1 MDVELPKLADTL
13 VEGTVSRWLKQA
25 GETVRKGEPLV
36 EIETDKVNS
45 ELEAPADGVLE
56 ILVAAGETVP
66 VGQVIARIGGDATPV
81 GVHHAMTAPA
91 PAPAA
96 PAGGLSS
103 MRRRIA
109 ERMQE
114 ARARIPQGACVRE
127 VDVSHI
133 QRGARGRGAGGGKG
147 SARPAQGGSP
157 PSWTAYFV
165 KALAAAVPVAN
176 VGVAVEVPGGLL
188 VPVVRDVPALS
199 LEQVSERIAD
209 LAERAR
215 EGGLK
220 PDEVTGGG
228 FTITNVGGGGTLM
241 AFPLVN
247 PGEPGI
253 LAQGAIRE
261 GRCFL
266 TLCYDRRAYDDY
278 AADRLLARVE
288 EELTRL

>member
-1 MDVELPKLADTL
+1 VDVELPKLADTL

-25 GETVRKGEPLV
+25 GESVRKGEPLV

-56 ILVAAGETVP
+56 IVVEAGETVP
-66 VGQVIARIGGDATPV
+66 VGQVIARIGAAQTPV
-81 GVHHAMTAPA
+81 GVHQALAAQPA
-91 PAPAA
+91 PPPPAA
-96 PAGGLSS
+96 GLTS

-114 ARARIPQGACVRE
+114 SRARVPQGACLRD
-127 VDVSHI
+127 VDVSHL
-133 QRGARGRGAGGGKG
+133 QRGAR
-147 SARPAQGGSP
+147 
-157 PSWTAYFV
+157 SWTSYFV

-176 VGVAVEVPGGLL
+176 VGVAVDVPGGLL
-188 VPVVRDVPALS
+188 VPVVRGVPALD
-199 LEQVSERIAD
+199 LDQVSERIAD
-209 LAERAR
+209 LAARAR
-215 EGGLK
+215 SGGLQ
-220 PDEVTGGG
+220 PEEVTGGG
-228 FTITNVGGGGTLM
+228 FNITNVGGGGTLM

-261 GRCFL
+261 GRCYL
-266 TLCYDRRAYDDY
+266 TLCYDRRQYDDY

-288 EELTRL
+288 EELARL

>member
-13 VEGTVSRWLKQA
+13 VEGTVARWLKQA
-25 GETVRKGEPLV
+25 GEAVRKGEPLV

-45 ELEAPADGVLE
+45 ELESPADGVLE

-66 VGQVIARIGGDATPV
+66 VGQVIARIGDDGPPV
-81 GVHHAMTAPA
+81 GVHHAMAQPA
-91 PAPAA
+91 PAATAAA

-133 QRGARGRGAGGGKG
+133 QRGSRN
-147 SARPAQGGSP
+147 
-157 PSWTAYFV
+157 WTSYFV

-188 VPVVRDVPALS
+188 VPVVKDVPALD
-199 LEQVSERIAD
+199 LDQVSKGSPPWR
-209 LAERAR
+209 RGRGR
-215 EGGLK
+215 EASS
-220 PDEVTGGG
+220 P
-228 FTITNVGGGGTLM
+228 
-241 AFPLVN
+241 
-247 PGEPGI
+247 
-253 LAQGAIRE
+253 
-261 GRCFL
+261 
-266 TLCYDRRAYDDY
+266 
-278 AADRLLARVE
+278 
-288 EELTRL
+288 TR

>member
-13 VEGTVSRWLKQA
+13 VEGTVARWLKQPGQA
-25 GETVRKGEPLV
+25 VRKGEPLV

-56 ILVAAGETVP
+56 IVVAAGETVP
-66 VGQVIARIGGDATPV
+66 VGQVIARISGETAV
-81 GVHHAMTAPA
+81 GVHHAMTAA
-91 PAPAA
+91 APAA

-127 VDVSHI
+127 VDLSHI
-133 QRGARGRGAGGGKG
+133 QRGTHT
-147 SARPAQGGSP
+147 
-157 PSWTAYFV
+157 WTSYFV

-176 VGVAVEVPGGLL
+176 VGVAVEVPDGLL
-188 VPVVRDVPALS
+188 VPVIKDVSS
-199 LEQVSERIAD
+199 LGLDQVSERVAD
-209 LAERAR
+209 LAARAR
-215 EGGLK
+215 AGKLQPE
-220 PDEVTGGG
+220 EVGGGG
-228 FTITNVGGGGTLM
+228 FTVTNVGGGGTLM

-253 LAQGAIRE
+253 LAQGAIRD
-261 GRCFL
+261 GRCFV

-288 EELTRL
+288 EELARL

>member
-1 MDVELPKLADTL
+1 VDVELPKLADTL
-13 VEGTVSRWLKQA
+13 VEGTVARWLKQP
-25 GETVRKGEPLV
+25 GEVVRKGEPLV
-36 EIETDKVNS
+36 EIETDKVSS

-56 ILVAAGETVP
+56 IVVAAGETVP
-66 VGQVIARIGGDATPV
+66 VGQVIARISGEAPV
-81 GVHHAMTAPA
+81 GVHHAMTAAA

-96 PAGGLSS
+96 AGGLSS

-127 VDVSHI
+127 VDLSHI
-133 QRGARGRGAGGGKG
+133 QRGSR
-147 SARPAQGGSP
+147 
-157 PSWTAYFV
+157 SWTAYVV

-176 VGVAVEVPGGLL
+176 VGVAVEVPDGLL
-188 VPVVRDVPALS
+188 VPVVREVPALS
-199 LEQVSERIAD
+199 LDEVSDRIAD
-209 LAERAR
+209 LAARAR
-215 EGGLK
+215 EGRLR
-220 PDEVTGGG
+220 PDEVGGGG
-228 FTITNVGGGGTLM
+228 FTVTNVGGGGTLM

-253 LAQGAIRE
+253 VAQGAIRD

-288 EELTRL
+288 AELAKL

>member
-25 GETVRKGEPLV
+25 GEAVRKGEPLV

-66 VGQVIARIGGDATPV
+66 VGQVIARIGDDGPRV
-81 GVHHAMTAPA
+81 GVHHAMTQPPPAAVAP
-91 PAPAA
+91 A

-133 QRGARGRGAGGGKG
+133 QRGAR
-147 SARPAQGGSP
+147 
-157 PSWTAYFV
+157 SWTSYFV

-188 VPVVRDVPALS
+188 VPVVKDVPALD
-199 LEQVSERIAD
+199 LDQVSDRIAD
-209 LAERAR
+209 LAARAR
-215 EGGLK
+215 AGGLR

-228 FTITNVGGGGTLM
+228 FTITNVGGGGALM

-288 EELTRL
+288 EELARL